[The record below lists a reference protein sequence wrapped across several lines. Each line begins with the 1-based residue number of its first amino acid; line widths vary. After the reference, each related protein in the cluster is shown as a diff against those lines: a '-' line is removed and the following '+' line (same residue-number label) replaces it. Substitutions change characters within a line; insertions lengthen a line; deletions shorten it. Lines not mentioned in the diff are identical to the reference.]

1 LDFDSF
7 CIIPYIKDDGNYPNK
22 LNTTCDMEL
31 PNIFKY
37 SGQSFI
43 IIPIIGTIRAAPLIS
58 NNAKNIIYIVKS
70 LINTNEIQVILEKID
85 IKAHIFTAYLF
96 VYPPYL
102 SIIILTNTTPVS
114 GAKNDI
120 IENQNTI
127 SDYLTLKTLSK

>member
-1 LDFDSF
+1 M
-7 CIIPYIKDDGNYPNK
+7 NV
-22 LNTTCDMEL
+22 TCDIEL

-58 NNAKNIIYIVKS
+58 NNAKNMIYIVKL
-70 LINTNEIQVILEKID
+70 LINTNEIQVILEKND
-85 IKAHIFTAYLF
+85 IKAHIFIAYLL

-102 SIIILTNTTPVS
+102 SIITLINTTPIS

-120 IENQNTI
+120 IENKNTI